1 MQLPYI
7 IAEMAWGYTGE
18 YSKAI
23 QILKGVKES
32 GANAIGIHL
41 TNLPTYMV
49 KDYKCSAGQTLSD
62 SADDS
67 ISIYNFLDQINMSN
81 NNWLDFNNE
90 AKNLGI
96 DLVVMCN
103 DILSFEFSKK
113 MNVKKYVISA
123 ALFLELELIKMMVLK
138 NNDIVLRAGG
148 ATLDEIESIVNFILS
163 VDKHSKINILVGIQL
178 YPTPINELH
187 ISSINSLR
195 DYFNNSNITF
205 GLADHIDGELNVAKY
220 IPSLALPFGITT
232 IEKHITTNRKDKL
245 EDYEAAL
252 DIDQF
257 KEFVSFIKLSIAAL
271 GSGKLDYLINDSY
284 KKYRDVVRKK
294 IVAAKDLSKGDI
306 VSRGD
311 LEFKRSDSGEQ
322 LDMLEKLLGKKVIKD
337 IDKDQGVKMTDLQ

>member
-1 MQLPYI
+1 MQIPYI

-62 SADDS
+62 SADDTV
-67 ISIYNFLDQINMSN
+67 SIYSFLDQINMPN
-81 NNWLDFNNE
+81 NNWIDFNDE
-90 AKNLGI
+90 ANNLGI

-103 DILSFEFSKK
+103 DILSFELSKK

-123 ALFLELELIKMMVLK
+123 ALFLELDLIKMMVLE

-163 VDKHSKINILVGIQL
+163 IDNSSKINILVGIQL

-187 ISSINSLR
+187 IASISSLR
-195 DYFNNSNITF
+195 EYFKNTNITF
-205 GLADHIDGELNVAKY
+205 GLADHIDGDLNEAKY
-220 IPSLALPFGITT
+220 LPSLALPFGITT
-232 IEKHITTNRKDKL
+232 IEKHITTNRKEKL

-252 DIDQF
+252 GIDQF
-257 KEFVSFIKLSIAAL
+257 KEFVSFIKLSINAL
-271 GSGKLDYLINDSY
+271 GSGQLDYLINDSY

-294 IVAAKDLSKGDI
+294 IVATKDLSKGDVI
-306 VSRGD
+306 SRGD

-322 LDMLEKLLGKKVIKD
+322 IDALEKIIGKKVIRDINKD
-337 IDKDQGVKMTDLQ
+337 EGIKMTDLQ